1 MTVMTDLFTPT
12 TVQTLGWTLL
22 HFLWQGTAVALIVAV
37 LLWLTK
43 AASPTVRY
51 GLACAG
57 LALMMILPGLT
68 YAVLRPQVEASTDLS
83 YDLVVPNAQSS
94 QLETAAADQGA
105 AESARPAATR
115 PGWLRPYLPGLVTIW
130 LMGVLFLTVRLL
142 GGLWLLRKLKTRFN
156 QPVPEILALRC
167 RDLTRRLGVA
177 RAVQL
182 RESLSVNVPLVIGW
196 LRPMI
201 LLPTS
206 AISGLSVV
214 QLELILAHELA
225 HIRRH
230 DYLVN
235 LLQNLTETLLF
246 YHPAVWWVSAS
257 IREERENCCDDL
269 AVRACNGDRLGYAK
283 ALAKLDNTR
292 LQHLA
297 PAATG
302 GSLLKRIRRLADK
315 AVPQTPNPTQW
326 TAGLVLILIPLLSVS
341 CVQAGQRQPALL
353 GTYTTEAFTVAELK
367 RQGFTQAAACEHSG
381 SKMII
386 LSEKGYFNGSTDDE
400 DGCTYQNPFVTGSW
414 QLSGRRLTFRDTQDL
429 GCGLE
434 EYSYTYTLR
443 DDSLIVHPVNDGCRE
458 RVYLFTTHPWKK
470 QL

>member
-1 MTVMTDLFTPT
+1 MTALTDVLTPAA
-12 TVQTLGWTLL
+12 VQTLGWTLL
-22 HFLWQGTAVALIVAV
+22 HFLWQGTAVALMVAT

-43 AASPTVRY
+43 ASSSTLRY
-51 GLACAG
+51 ALACVG
-57 LALMMILPGLT
+57 LALMMVLPGLT
-68 YAVLRPQVEASTDLS
+68 YAVLRPQVEAATALS

-94 QLETAAADQGA
+94 QAETAAADPTP
-105 AESARPAATR
+105 AEPARPAATQ
-115 PGWLRPYLPGLVTIW
+115 PDWLKPYLPVLVTVW
-130 LMGVLFLTVRLL
+130 FVGVPFLTVRLL

-156 QPVPEILALRC
+156 QPVSEILALKC
-167 RDLTRRLGVA
+167 LALAQRLGIA

-196 LRPMI
+196 LRPVI

-206 AISGLSVV
+206 AISGLSVA

-246 YHPAVWWVSAS
+246 YHPAVWWVSAT

-269 AVRACNGDRLGYAK
+269 AVRVCNGDRLSYAK

-302 GSLLKRIRRLADK
+302 GCLLKRIRRLA
-315 AVPQTPNPTQW
+315 
-326 TAGLVLILIPLLSVS
+326 GYRSE
-341 CVQAGQRQPALL
+341 PA
-353 GTYTTEAFTVAELK
+353 
-367 RQGFTQAAACEHSG
+367 RSG
-381 SKMII
+381 
-386 LSEKGYFNGSTDDE
+386 G
-400 DGCTYQNPFVTGSW
+400 
-414 QLSGRRLTFRDTQDL
+414 
-429 GCGLE
+429 
-434 EYSYTYTLR
+434 
-443 DDSLIVHPVNDGCRE
+443 
-458 RVYLFTTHPWKK
+458 
-470 QL
+470 